1 MFNKKLTHLCHRLRN
16 KIFCLLLLLFVN
28 SCSLN
33 ELFYEDTKED
43 LASKKAESGLIK
55 CPKTYIPKETAQY
68 ISNKYKKEYIAKI
81 KKISLGCN
89 LVNNEG
95 QSKTFF
101 LLKYK
106 ADIIFAHKNNVNVKK
121 IILPK
126 LYIAI
131 VNNVNEKVL
140 VKVVSELDLS
150 KVKGKLIVNEKKF
163 KFNYNKN
170 DIINIYFGLE

>member
-1 MFNKKLTHLCHRLRN
+1 MFNKKLTYLYYRLRN
-16 KIFCLLLLLFVN
+16 KIFFLLLLLFVN

-43 LASKKAESGLIK
+43 LGAKKVEAGMIK
-55 CPKTYIPKETAQY
+55 CPKTYIPKETAKY

-81 KKISLGCN
+81 KKISLSCN
-89 LVNNEG
+89 LVNDER

-106 ADIIFAHKNNVNVKK
+106 ADIIFIYKNNVNAKR

-126 LYIAI
+126 LYTAI
-131 VNNVNEKVL
+131 VNNDNEKVL
-140 VKVVSELDLS
+140 AKVVSELDLS
-150 KVKGKLIVNEKKF
+150 KLKGKLIVNEKKF
-163 KFNYNKN
+163 KFNYNNN